1 MPPRGESRMILRT
14 SERRSENQEKMFKP
28 IKMNFPIDTVVNW
41 VNGWAKATKD
51 VAKNEAEKAIIADV
65 VTMVAVAKSV
75 MTQVKKE
82 GN

>member
-1 MPPRGESRMILRT
+1 
-14 SERRSENQEKMFKP
+14 
-28 IKMNFPIDTVVNW
+28 MNFPIDTVVNW

-65 VTMVAVAKSV
+65 VTMVNVAKSV